1 MRALVLLVALAA
13 CGGDE
18 TVAAYGGAGSWELR
32 EIDGVATDG
41 LSLTFGP
48 DGAVAGEAPCNLLTT
63 TQTAPYP
70 WFELSGIAMTRRA
83 CPDLALEEELIAR
96 LSAMTL
102 SEVSGDVL
110 ILSDPEAGEMVFARV
125 P

>member
-1 MRALVLLVALAA
+1 MRALFVLLALAA

-32 EIDGVATDG
+32 ELDGVAADG
-41 LSLTFGP
+41 LSLTFGAN
-48 DGAVAGEAPCNLLTT
+48 GEVSGEAPCNLLNG

-70 WFELSGIAMTRRA
+70 WFELSGLAVTRRA
-83 CPDLALEEELIAR
+83 CPDLAREEALIAR
-96 LSAMTL
+96 LTAMSI

-110 ILSDPEAGEMVFARV
+110 ILSDPEAGEMTFARV